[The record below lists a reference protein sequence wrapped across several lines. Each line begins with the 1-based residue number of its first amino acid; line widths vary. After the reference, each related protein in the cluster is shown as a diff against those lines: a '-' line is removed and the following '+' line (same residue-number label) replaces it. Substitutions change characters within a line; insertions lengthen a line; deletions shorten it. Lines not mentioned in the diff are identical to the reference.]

1 MRINHA
7 TQCISRPTSPF
18 RDDDQRAEE
27 KNSIDDPKPYPT
39 QTLANAQK
47 RQTKVIPSVRQG
59 AMPHRLLA
67 IDERL

>member
-27 KNSIDDPKPYPT
+27 KNSIDDPNPYPT

-47 RQTKVIPSVRQG
+47 KTNKSNSICSTRGNAPSTSR
-59 AMPHRLLA
+59 
-67 IDERL
+67 D